1 MCSKTLHQMNRAEMK
16 AHQKAIKAEATAIYM
31 DHIISGCQCCEKE
44 YDPFKSYFVCD
55 TMQTYTRKAQEA
67 RRVRNFRMVRFC
79 QDAELAVAEF
89 QDRFAAIFGVMA

>member
-1 MCSKTLHQMNRAEMK
+1 MFSKTLHQMTRAEMK
-16 AHQKAIKAEATAIYM
+16 AHQKALKAEATAIYM
-31 DHIISGCQCCEKE
+31 DHIISGCQCVANWE
-44 YDPFKSYFVCD
+44 PFGDFMICD
-55 TMQTYTRKAQEA
+55 TMQKHHYATTEA